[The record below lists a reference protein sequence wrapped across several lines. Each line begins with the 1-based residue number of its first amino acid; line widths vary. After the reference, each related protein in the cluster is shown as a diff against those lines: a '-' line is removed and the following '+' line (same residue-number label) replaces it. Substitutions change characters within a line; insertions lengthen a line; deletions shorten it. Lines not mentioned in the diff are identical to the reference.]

1 MDTRQEPL
9 FFERIE
15 DAIDHVI
22 RQCGGR
28 KKLAV
33 ELWPAKPARD
43 AHNLL
48 DAMLNP
54 ERREKF
60 SPADVVYV
68 ARRGREAG
76 CHAVMLFI
84 ARDAGYADPVPIDP
98 QDVQAE
104 LQRTF
109 IDAVDRLEIIKAQLQ
124 RVQRVRSAA

>member
-1 MDTRQEPL
+1 MQQEPL
-9 FFERIE
+9 FFERLE
-15 DAIDHVI
+15 DALGAVID
-22 RQCGGR
+22 RCGGR
-28 KKLAV
+28 KKFAA
-33 ELWPAKPARD
+33 EMYPNKPPRD